1 MAQTYRKSANQLVYT
16 YILVGLKKATSKGRR
31 ERLMQDNLN
40 AAFEADVTRRFGIL
54 PNFFR
59 SASAAP
65 ELIERLWGFAKAGY
79 LDNPMPSVFKERLFV
94 WLSRFCPMR
103 YCIVRHVGFLLG
115 ETHGRAAG
123 DANARPQTL
132 DEVITL
138 LRRPSPWMRDMA
150 PVYLNLEAARRPDGL
165 WPAAGSQLEDEIF
178 ACAALMFVEPARCDG
193 ARRALI
199 RTLGQRDYEFFS
211 GCLAFIRTAHYWT
224 MLHPEIES
232 EEDMLALMRGHE
244 ELARLLKEDPEADR
258 CEMSVRTFAELESLR
273 KLNERQELQKAKQ
286 ALEEKDRHKDQFIA
300 VLAHELRNPLSAIRT
315 SAYALRRLNLQ
326 DERAGPLVE
335 RVDRQ
340 TTAIARMLEDLL
352 DASRIAFG
360 KISVHLEP
368 FDLRAFLKDVI
379 DEQEPHARQAGLQ
392 FFSKITE
399 DTCHVNADRIRLRQI
414 VDNLLSNA
422 IKFTPAGGSVSL
434 TLAIENDT
442 AVVSV
447 RDSGIGF
454 ETALS
459 ERLFEPFVQQEQ
471 GRDRAAG
478 GLGLGLAIA
487 ARLAILQNGSLTA
500 SSGGIGRGALFTL
513 TIPVV
518 PRLNDR
524 PFNGGPVEQLSPKSV
539 LLVEDNQDLADGF
552 AELLRLHGV
561 HTRVAYDGPSAMKS
575 ALETVPDIIL
585 CDLGL
590 PGGMDGFAVARA
602 CRAEA
607 SLRKVRLVAASGYSS
622 SEDHANAISAGF
634 DSLMIKPLTEES
646 LRKLIR

>member
-1 MAQTYRKSANQLVYT
+1 
-16 YILVGLKKATSKGRR
+16 
-31 ERLMQDNLN
+31 MQKNLSSS
-40 AAFEADVTRRFGIL
+40 AAFEAEVTGRFGIL

-59 SASAAP
+59 SARAAP
-65 ELIERLWGFAKAGY
+65 ELLEKLWGFAKAGY

-115 ETHGRAAG
+115 EAHGRAAG
-123 DANARPQTL
+123 DANAQPQSM

-138 LRRPSPWMRDMA
+138 LRRPSPWMRDME
-150 PVYLNLEAARRPDGL
+150 PVYINLEAAPRPDGG
-165 WPAAGSQLEDEIF
+165 WPAAGSRLEDEIF
-178 ACAALMFVEPARCDG
+178 ACAAVMFVEPARCDG
-193 ARRALI
+193 ARQALVRA
-199 RTLGQRDYEFFS
+199 LGQRDYEFFS

-232 EEDMLALMRGHE
+232 EEDMLALMRGHQ
-244 ELARLLKEDPEADR
+244 ELARLLMEDSEADR

-273 KLNERQELQKAKQ
+273 DLNERQELQKAKQ
-286 ALEEKDRHKDQFIA
+286 ELEEKDRQKDQFIA

-315 SAYALRRLNLQ
+315 SAYALRRLSLQ

-335 RVDRQ
+335 RVERQ

-360 KISVHLEP
+360 KISVHVEP
-368 FDLRAFLKDVI
+368 FDLRAFLSDVL
-379 DEQEPHARQAGLQ
+379 DEQGPHARQAGLQ
-392 FFSKITE
+392 FVSDITE
-399 DTCHVNADRIRLRQI
+399 DTCYVNADRIRLRQI

-422 IKFTPAGGSVSL
+422 IKFTPAGGSVKL
-434 TLAIENDT
+434 TLAVENDR

-454 ETALS
+454 ESAFS
-459 ERLFEPFVQQEQ
+459 EKLFEPFVQQEQ
-471 GRDRAAG
+471 GRDRSAG

-500 SSGGIGRGALFTL
+500 SSDGVGRGALFTL
-513 TIPVV
+513 RIPIV
-518 PRLNDR
+518 PRLEDSPPGDDVVKR
-524 PFNGGPVEQLSPKSV
+524 PNPKSV
-539 LLVEDNQDLADGF
+539 LLVEDNKDLADGL
-552 AELLRLHGV
+552 AELLGLHGV
-561 HTRVAYDGPSAMKS
+561 HVRVAYDGPSAIKS
-575 ALETVPDIIL
+575 ALQAVPDIIL

-622 SEDHANAISAGF
+622 SEDHANAVTAGF
-634 DSLMIKPLTEES
+634 DSLMIKPITEES
-646 LRKLIR
+646 LRALIH

>member
-1 MAQTYRKSANQLVYT
+1 
-16 YILVGLKKATSKGRR
+16 
-31 ERLMQDNLN
+31 MQNDLHSSS
-40 AAFEADVTRRFGIL
+40 AFEADVTRRFGIL

-59 SASAAP
+59 SARAAP
-65 ELIERLWGFAKAGY
+65 ELLEQLWGFAKAGY

-115 ETHGRAAG
+115 ETHGRPAG
-123 DANARPQTL
+123 DANARPQAVG
-132 DEVITL
+132 EVIAL
-138 LRRPSPWMRDMA
+138 LRRPSPWKRDMIL
-150 PVYLNLEAARRPDGL
+150 VYANLEAACRPDGG
-165 WPAAGSQLEDEIF
+165 WPAAGSPLEDEIF
-178 ACAALMFVEPARCDG
+178 ACAALMFVEPARSDS

-199 RTLGQRDYEFFS
+199 RMLGQRDYEFLS

-224 MLHPEIES
+224 MLHPDIES
-232 EEDMLALMRGHE
+232 EEDMLALMRSHE
-244 ELARLLKEDPEADR
+244 ELAQLLMEDSEADR
-258 CEMSVRTFAELESLR
+258 CEMSARTFAELESLR
-273 KLNERQELQKAKQ
+273 ELNERRELQKAKE
-286 ALEEKDRHKDQFIA
+286 ALEEKDRQKDQFIA

-360 KISVHLEP
+360 KISVHIEP
-368 FDLRAFLKDVI
+368 FDLRAFLRDVL

-392 FFSKITE
+392 FVSNITE
-399 DTCHVNADRIRLRQI
+399 DDCYVNADRIRLRQI

-422 IKFTPAGGSVSL
+422 IKFTPAGGSVQL

-454 ETALS
+454 ESAFS
-459 ERLFEPFVQQEQ
+459 ERLFEPFVQHEQ

-487 ARLAILQNGSLTA
+487 ARLAILQSGSLTA
-500 SSGGIGRGALFTL
+500 SSAGIGRGAVFTL
-513 TIPVV
+513 TIPIV
-518 PRLNDR
+518 PRLNDSQLISDPAER
-524 PFNGGPVEQLSPKSV
+524 LSPKSV
-539 LLVEDNQDLADGF
+539 LLVEDNKDLADGF

-561 HTRVAYDGPSAMKS
+561 YARVAYDGPSAITS
-575 ALETVPDIIL
+575 ALEAVPDIIL

-607 SLRKVRLVAASGYSS
+607 SLREVRLVAASGYSS
-622 SEDHANAISAGF
+622 SEDHANALSAGF
-634 DSLMIKPLTEES
+634 DSLLIKPLTEES
-646 LRKLIR
+646 LRELVR